1 MPDILTKNAGGIL
14 EITLN
19 RPEHGNGATD
29 EMAAELTRIIGGA
42 GEDVRCVVLRGAGN
56 DFCIGRAMMGARP
69 PQGPVEAYER
79 KQAFDVIFQA
89 YGAIRNS
96 RVPVIG
102 VVQGRALGFGC
113 AIAAVCD
120 ITLASDKAQFQ
131 VPEMAHN
138 ILPTM
143 VMSSFIDRVPRK
155 AFTYL
160 VYSTA
165 VISAE
170 RALSFGI
177 VSDVVPAA
185 GLDDAVKI
193 ADGRHPQG
201 AGAGDPRRQG
211 ICPHRLLDVDRRRH
225 RLRAQH
231 PRGDQF
237 RLGDAAVGS
246 INPLRPLA
254 GERVRAQRAGE
265 VGGKC
270 GRVVQ
275 LDAHLT
281 LPSLRDGPLP
291 LPALAREERDLI
303 HDGAERR
310 RFGVG
315 GLGESGQLGVGLR
328 APHADGILVEGELAR
343 PVGGFLVR
351 QDVLHAAGIFVA
363 EPVRPAE
370 IEHHRGRERVP
381 AGAEQD
387 LDALVL
393 QEIPGL
399 HHVVDVL
406 DLVIDVLHAGALR
419 REERDRMMRRG
430 DAQQRARRRSSR

>member
-29 EMAAELTRIIGGA
+29 EMAAELTQIVNTA
-42 GEDVRCVVLRGAGN
+42 SDDTRCIVLRGAGA

-79 KQAFDVIFQA
+79 KQAFDVIFQT

-113 AIAAVCD
+113 AVAAVCD

-165 VISAE
+165 VIAPE

-185 GLDDAVKI
+185 QLEDAVQKLTAAI
-193 ADGRHPQG
+193 LKAPGPAIRGVKEYARTAFNMSTEG
-201 AGAGDPRRQG
+201 AIDFARNIHAVVNSSSEIRRK
-211 ICPHRLLDVDRRRH
+211 P
-225 RLRAQH
+225 
-231 PRGDQF
+231 
-237 RLGDAAVGS
+237 
-246 INPLRPLA
+246 
-254 GERVRAQRAGE
+254 
-265 VGGKC
+265 
-270 GRVVQ
+270 
-275 LDAHLT
+275 
-281 LPSLRDGPLP
+281 
-291 LPALAREERDLI
+291 
-303 HDGAERR
+303 
-310 RFGVG
+310 
-315 GLGESGQLGVGLR
+315 
-328 APHADGILVEGELAR
+328 
-343 PVGGFLVR
+343 
-351 QDVLHAAGIFVA
+351 
-363 EPVRPAE
+363 
-370 IEHHRGRERVP
+370 
-381 AGAEQD
+381 
-387 LDALVL
+387 
-393 QEIPGL
+393 
-399 HHVVDVL
+399 
-406 DLVIDVLHAGALR
+406 
-419 REERDRMMRRG
+419 
-430 DAQQRARRRSSR
+430 

>member
-19 RPEHGNGATD
+19 RPEHGNGASD
-29 EMAAELTRIIGGA
+29 EMAAEMTRVIAGA
-42 GEDVRCVVLRGAGN
+42 SDDTRCIVLRGAGA
-56 DFCIGRAMMGARP
+56 DFCIGRAMMGQR

-165 VISAE
+165 VIGAE

-185 GLDDAVKI
+185 GLEDAVKSLTAAI
-193 ADGRHPQG
+193 LKAPAPAIHGVKEYIRTAFSMSTEG
-201 AGAGDPRRQG
+201 AIDYARN
-211 ICPHRLLDVDRRRH
+211 IH
-225 RLRAQH
+225 
-231 PRGDQF
+231 
-237 RLGDAAVGS
+237 AV
-246 INPLRPLA
+246 INSA
-254 GERVRAQRAGE
+254 SA
-265 VGGKC
+265 
-270 GRVVQ
+270 
-275 LDAHLT
+275 
-281 LPSLRDGPLP
+281 
-291 LPALAREERDLI
+291 
-303 HDGAERR
+303 
-310 RFGVG
+310 
-315 GLGESGQLGVGLR
+315 
-328 APHADGILVEGELAR
+328 
-343 PVGGFLVR
+343 
-351 QDVLHAAGIFVA
+351 
-363 EPVRPAE
+363 
-370 IEHHRGRERVP
+370 
-381 AGAEQD
+381 
-387 LDALVL
+387 
-393 QEIPGL
+393 
-399 HHVVDVL
+399 
-406 DLVIDVLHAGALR
+406 
-419 REERDRMMRRG
+419 MRR
-430 DAQQRARRRSSR
+430 